1 MIYTRGNIREHLLGA
16 GIKFNPSTMYMLA
29 NDYNYEEEKIA
40 DKEEVGNDG
49 DKEPEEV
56 REKVVKE
63 EVEKEKNVSIYNM
76 KAVARKMLTP
86 GCAHYDSGEEED

>member
-40 DKEEVGNDG
+40 DKEDVGSDG
-49 DKEPEEV
+49 YKDEMEQE
-56 REKVVKE
+56 
-63 EVEKEKNVSIYNM
+63 
-76 KAVARKMLTP
+76 
-86 GCAHYDSGEEED
+86 